1 MQTNFVKGLEGYPVI
16 TPVLKKIV
24 QNDPERRGKTARDW
38 SSRGSDGGSRSRS
51 SETKSDRRVI
61 DL

>member
-1 MQTNFVKGLEGYPVI
+1 MI

-24 QNDPERRGKTARDW
+24 QNDPERRGKSSRDW

-51 SETKSDRRVI
+51 SEAKSDRRVI